1 MQSRG
6 AIMPLWPPIC
16 LPATIGQDVFGQF
29 NVELRLTGNA
39 AAR

>member
-1 MQSRG
+1 VTR
-6 AIMPLWPPIC
+6 ALAKR

-29 NVELRLTGNA
+29 NVVSRLTGNA